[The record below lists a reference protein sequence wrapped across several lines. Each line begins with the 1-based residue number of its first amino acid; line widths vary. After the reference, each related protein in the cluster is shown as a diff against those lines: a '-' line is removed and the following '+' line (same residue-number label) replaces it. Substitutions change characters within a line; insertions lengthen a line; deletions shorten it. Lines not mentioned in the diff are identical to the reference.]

1 MYGNFKTEKKC
12 YRAMINDSDNREEID
27 SQRRPSDDSND
38 KNRQIP
44 LVDKLI
50 VWNESCTHPDFDPEL
65 FKSDYIG
72 CIVLKGLTT
81 CNTVTGTFRRKL
93 AYEFEHLVPHSQ
105 GGRSD
110 FNNVV
115 ILNAGI
121 NRSKGN
127 RRSIKDMNFY
137 EIQGYIGRFGVKFED
152 LKRELDEDLHRTC
165 MKYDLIFFITGNNLW
180 SVEMNGR
187 DYLSYDNRHDNRHY
201 PLSRPKIQD
210 PEPSNLEITEK
221 ILKIIGFL
229 EVVYAFG
236 FICYKVLKPII
247 EKLIIDFKEK
257 AKNSKILENSIKE
270 QIRVKTDENAK
281 IGIPQEKEE
290 FAETCH
296 DIGLVIYGFF
306 INQNHLVHENK
317 LRRLQNPR
325 KQIEIEILF
334 EYSETK
340 N

>member
-1 MYGNFKTEKKC
+1 MYGNFKTEQKY
-12 YRAMINDSDNREEID
+12 YRAMVIDSNNREEND
-27 SQRRPSDDSND
+27 FKRRPSDDSND

-127 RRSIKDMNFY
+127 RHSIKDMNFY
-137 EIQGYIGRFGVKFED
+137 EIQGYIAWFGVKFED
-152 LKRELDEDLHRTC
+152 LKHELDEDLHRTC
-165 MKYDLIFFITGNNLW
+165 VKYDLTFFKTNNDFW
-180 SVEMNGR
+180 SVKTDGNE
-187 DYLSYDNRHDNRHY
+187 YLSYDNKHNYLPIRTNIDY
-201 PLSRPKIQD
+201 PHIPSSDQD
-210 PEPSNLEITEK
+210 STIEK

-229 EVVYAFG
+229 EVMYAFG
-236 FICYKVLKPII
+236 VIYYKVLKPII
-247 EKLIIDFKEK
+247 EKLIADFKEV

-281 IGIPQEKEE
+281 NGIPQEKEKLTE
-290 FAETCH
+290 IFH

-306 INQNHLVHENK
+306 INQNHLVYENK
-317 LRRLQNPR
+317 LHRLQNPR

-334 EYSETK
+334 DCSETK